1 MHCRWDWGR
10 TDLEL
15 GICVSGIVAWLG
27 SRWDGIKAFSSVFW
41 HFISSILIPLLN
53 SVHYSAGDMFTAL
66 LLYLTLQGLSS
77 FEFWWYWVIFLQGYE
92 AIVKRLLSTWKKK
105 SSVFLKGRS
114 LFELPVLCVFCGGG
128 TIKKKKQYVA
138 VYHSF
143 HFLKKDKTAYTSLR
157 KNSQLFT
164 PNNYLEISGYHMRI
178 VGFFF
183 K

>member
-92 AIVKRLLSTWKKK
+92 AIVKRLLSTWKKNPQ
-105 SSVFLKGRS
+105 FS
-114 LFELPVLCVFCGGG
+114 LRDAHCLNYQSCVYFVVGEQF
-128 TIKKKKQYVA
+128 KKKKTVCC
-138 VYHSF
+138 SLP
-143 HFLKKDKTAYTSLR
+143 FLS
-157 KNSQLFT
+157 
-164 PNNYLEISGYHMRI
+164 
-178 VGFFF
+178 FF
-183 K
+183 KKR